1 MKRRIKDQPFRWV
14 TRRIGYMVL
23 LYVRLWNHCRWSSQE
38 DGSRR
43 FVIIKYF
50 MENYNAPFPYGKY
63 YNECPD
69 TNPFEKRN
77 IKKAFPAL
85 FIRSV
90 HKRCFTISSHPY
102 LSVFLSLFRFLAL
115 FHSTTTSQGHEST
128 ASVVLTT
135 NTKLPCR
142 LACSSRDVFFFT
154 DLINVKFNRFLD
166 QLFP

>member
-1 MKRRIKDQPFRWV
+1 
-14 TRRIGYMVL
+14 MVL
-23 LYVRLWNHCRWSSQE
+23 LYVRLWNHCRWSLQK

-50 MENYNAPFPYGKY
+50 MENYNAPFPYGGY

-77 IKKAFPAL
+77 IKRVFPAL

-90 HKRCFTISSHPY
+90 HKRRFTISSHPY
-102 LSVFLSLFRFLAL
+102 LSVFLSLFRSLAL
-115 FHSTTTSQGHEST
+115 FHSIATSQGHESA

-142 LACSSRDVFFFT
+142 LACSLCDVFFFT
-154 DLINVKFNRFLD
+154 DLINVEFNRSLN
-166 QLFP
+166 QLCP